1 MKYIFLTF
9 LLIILLSGCS
19 RTYHLYVWDCN
30 DTKVE
35 VKVEALVEHRTAV
48 DTDATIPL
56 LGGP

>member
-1 MKYIFLTF
+1 MKYIFLT
-9 LLIILLSGCS
+9 ILLMFMLSCS

-35 VKVEALVEHRTAV
+35 VKVEAIVEHRTAV
-48 DTDATIPL
+48 DTDATVPP